1 MIDTAMTRSLELG
14 EVLSQ
19 KELEKVFDTNFGYQI
34 RGINLRTVGDER
46 FVILLL
52 NRGEVYADKIDAGRT
67 FSYIGEGLPEKGDQP
82 KTSANQALID
92 AIDDPV
98 PIYLFTSEDGV
109 DKYSYEGVVRVD
121 SFEYTSNGERM
132 VYEFEMQKLGEPNWQ
147 AATNDG

>member
-34 RGINLRTVGDER
+34 RGINLRTVGNER

-52 NRGEVYADKIDAGRT
+52 NRGEVYADKIDAGRM

-109 DKYSYEGVVRVD
+109 DEYSYEGVVRVE